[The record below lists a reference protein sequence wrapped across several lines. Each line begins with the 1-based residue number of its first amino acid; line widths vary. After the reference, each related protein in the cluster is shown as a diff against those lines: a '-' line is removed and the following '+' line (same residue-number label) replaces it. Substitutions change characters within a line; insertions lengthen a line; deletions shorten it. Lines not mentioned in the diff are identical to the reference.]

1 MFYLFFTFVQEQCPW
16 FPEEG
21 SVKLYTWEKIGK
33 QLKTYYT
40 QHGPEKVPTDTFSLW
55 NMIRDAL
62 DPAHESEK
70 VHVKEKSEDEEAIL
84 SYQQLNTMLA
94 AMDTDS
100 HTENRD
106 EKKDQLS
113 PQDEEDLEETAA
125 QYHSDEDW
133 PLLAKDAPKSLRG
146 TSPIRPSLRFK
157 HQTVKGSPDQER
169 RNMGRSRP
177 PMPTLLMGV
186 RGLH

>member
-40 QHGPEKVPTDTFSLW
+40 QHGPEKVPTDTFSLQ

-125 QYHSDEDW
+125 RYHSDEDW
-133 PLLAKDAPKSLRG
+133 LVLAEDAPKSLRE
-146 TSPIRPSLRFK
+146 TSPIRPSVRFK
-157 HQTVKGSPDQER
+157 HQTV
-169 RNMGRSRP
+169 
-177 PMPTLLMGV
+177 
-186 RGLH
+186 